1 MKKNTFVF
9 YVISTCI
16 LLGIMIIS
24 YNIENFS
31 PITLNMSES
40 QIIAAVQD
48 DIDKAKSVK
57 REAIIKGILVNDE
70 DFDEV
75 EDLVRMALE
84 QEELVKEAQKEH
96 DDKNRELATE
106 KLKALLPR
114 LIKADELLNAQIT
127 LLQSEIRRVEEA
139 IRSKKTGDDVS
150 FFSNLAVAYGIGKIG
165 AGIIASLAV
174 AGQVAAAV
182 AMGL

>member
-1 MKKNTFVF
+1 
-9 YVISTCI
+9 
-16 LLGIMIIS
+16 
-24 YNIENFS
+24 
-31 PITLNMSES
+31 MSES

-57 REAIIKGILVNDE
+57 REAIIKGIIPNDK
-70 DFDEV
+70 DLDEV
-75 EDLVRMALE
+75 EDLLRMALE
-84 QEELVKEAQKEH
+84 QEELVKEAQKKH
-96 DDKNRELATE
+96 DDKKRELATE
-106 KLKALLPR
+106 KLKTLLPR
-114 LIKADELLNAQIT
+114 LIKADELLNSQIT
-127 LLQSEIRRVEEA
+127 LLQSEIRRIEEA
-139 IRSKKTGDDVS
+139 IRSKQTGDDVS

>member
-1 MKKNTFVF
+1 
-9 YVISTCI
+9 
-16 LLGIMIIS
+16 
-24 YNIENFS
+24 
-31 PITLNMSES
+31 MSES

-84 QEELVKEAQKEH
+84 QEELVKKAQKEH
-96 DDKNRELATE
+96 DDKNRKLATE

-127 LLQSEIRRVEEA
+127 KLQVEIRRKEEA
-139 IRSKKTGDDVS
+139 IRSKQTGDDVS

-165 AGIIASLAV
+165 AGIIASLAASLAV
-174 AGQVAAAV
+174 GGRVAAV
-182 AMGL
+182 FAMGL